1 MISKKK
7 IAVPSE
13 CSMEQQSRC
22 HCINLRR
29 AANAVTDYYDRALA
43 DTGITV
49 SQYSLLSNI
58 GKIEPCSV
66 AELSRLVRLE
76 RTTLV
81 RNLKLLYEAEW
92 IQNDAA
98 PGSRKGK
105 IHLTDAGR
113 KLAAAAKVRWL
124 EAQEDIEAF
133 LGEEE
138 LRLLTDC
145 LLKLEQLNFQH
156 EAP

>member
-1 MISKKK
+1 MISKKQ

-13 CSMEQQSRC
+13 RGAEQQSIC

-29 AANAVTDYYDRALA
+29 AANAVTDYYDKALA
-43 DTGITV
+43 DMRITV

-81 RNLKLLYEAEW
+81 RNLKILYEAEW

-113 KLAAAAKVRWL
+113 KLAATAEVRWL
-124 EAQEDIEAF
+124 QAQEDIEAF
-133 LGEEE
+133 LGEGE
-138 LRLLTDC
+138 LQLLTDC
-145 LLKLEQLNFQH
+145 LLKLEQLNFRH
-156 EAP
+156 ETP